1 MKKLFLILISC
12 YSFSLVSQETKK
24 DSISTLGLQNSPL
37 DTSFAFYIFNKR
49 VFAEPLV
56 KKNPPKKWTVTGK
69 YTFLFNQ
76 SSFSNWAAGGNNT
89 VAGNMTLGYDFNYK
103 KKKWNWDN
111 KIISAYGLSYI
122 DGQGIRKT
130 EDQFEYNS
138 LLGFKTSKLWFL
150 SFFSNFKTQYTK
162 GYDYKQEPKVAVSDF
177 FSPAYWSFGPGMLWK
192 RNDDARINIA
202 PATARYTFVSD
213 EFSGKYGVD
222 EGKNTSFSLGFNL
235 SAYFKSEIME
245 DVTMESIVAVYS
257 DYLNKPQ
264 NIDIDYQLNFFVK
277 INKNLSTNLSL
288 HTIIDDDASSRVQ
301 FKEVFG
307 LGLNYIFHK
316 T

>member
-1 MKKLFLILISC
+1 MKKLFLILFSC
-12 YSFSLVSQETKK
+12 CSFSIVSQETKK
-24 DSISTLGLQNSPL
+24 DSISTLGLTNSPL
-37 DTSFAFYIFNKR
+37 DTGFASFIVNYR

-56 KKNPPKKWTVTGK
+56 KKNPPKKWTVVGK

-103 KKKWNWDN
+103 RKKWNWDN
-111 KIISAYGLSYI
+111 KVISAYGLSYV
-122 DGQGIRKT
+122 DGQGVRKT

-138 LLGFKTSKLWFL
+138 LLGLRTSKLWFF

-202 PATARYTFVSD
+202 PATARYTFVSNQ
-213 EFSGKYGVD
+213 FSGKYGVD
-222 EGKNTSFSLGFNL
+222 EGKNTNFSLGFNL
-235 SAYFKSEIME
+235 SAYFKSKIME

-264 NIDIDYQLNFFVK
+264 NIDIDYQLNIFVK
-277 INKNLSTNLSL
+277 INKNLSTNLGL
-288 HTIIDDDASSRVQ
+288 HAIIDDDASSRIQ

>member
-1 MKKLFLILISC
+1 M
-12 YSFSLVSQETKK
+12 VSQETKK
-24 DSISTLGLQNSPL
+24 DSISSIGLQNSPL
-37 DTSFAFYIFNKR
+37 DTSFASYIFNKR

-56 KKNPPKKWTVTGK
+56 KKNPPKKWTVVGK

-103 KKKWNWDN
+103 RKKWNWDN
-111 KIISAYGLSYI
+111 KVISAYGLSYV
-122 DGQGIRKT
+122 DDQGVRKT

-138 LLGFKTSKLWFL
+138 LLGLRTSKLWFF
-150 SFFSNFKTQYTK
+150 SFFSNFKTQYTR

-192 RNDDARINIA
+192 KNDNARINVA
-202 PATARYTFVSD
+202 PASARYTFVSD

-222 EGKNTSFSLGFNL
+222 EGKNINFSLGFNL
-235 SAYFKSEIME
+235 SAYFKSEIMK

-264 NIDIDYQLNFFVK
+264 NIDIDYQLNIFVK
-277 INKNLSTNLSL
+277 INKNLSTNLGL
-288 HTIIDDDASSRVQ
+288 HAIIDDDASSKVQ

>member
-1 MKKLFLILISC
+1 MKKLFLTLFVC
-12 YSFSLVSQETKK
+12 CSLSLTSQETKK
-24 DSISTLGLQNSPL
+24 KTVTPLNLTIAPVEVDYST
-37 DTSFAFYIFNKR
+37 TIVKR
-49 VFAEPLV
+49 FLTPVVLI

-111 KIISAYGLSYI
+111 KIISAYGLSYV
-122 DGQGIRKT
+122 DGQGMRKT

-138 LLGFKTSKLWFL
+138 VLGLKASKLWFF
-150 SFFSNFKTQYTK
+150 SFFSNFKTQYSK
-162 GYDYKQEPKVAVSDF
+162 GYDYKQEPKLAISDF

-213 EFSGKYGVD
+213 EFSGKYGVE
-222 EGKNTSFSLGFNL
+222 EGKNVNFSLGFNL
-235 SAYFKSEIME
+235 SAYYKKEIMK
-245 DVTMESIVAVYS
+245 DVVIENILAVYS

-264 NIDIDYQLNFFVK
+264 NIDIDYQLNLFVK

-288 HTIIDDDASSRVQ
+288 HTIIDDDASSKVQ

>member
-1 MKKLFLILISC
+1 MKKLFLILFSC
-12 YSFSLVSQETKK
+12 YSFSMVSQETKK
-24 DSISTLGLQNSPL
+24 DSISSVGLQNSPL
-37 DTSFAFYIFNKR
+37 DTSFASYIFNKR

-56 KKNPPKKWTVTGK
+56 KKNPPKKWTVVGK

-103 KKKWNWDN
+103 RKKWNWDN
-111 KIISAYGLSYI
+111 KVISAYGLSYV
-122 DGQGIRKT
+122 DGQGVRKT

-138 LLGFKTSKLWFL
+138 LLGLRTSKLWFF
-150 SFFSNFKTQYTK
+150 SFFSNFKTQYTR

-192 RNDDARINIA
+192 KNDNARINVA
-202 PATARYTFVSD
+202 PASARYTFVSD

-222 EGKNTSFSLGFNL
+222 EGKNINFSLGFNL
-235 SAYFKSEIME
+235 SAYFKSEIMK

-264 NIDIDYQLNFFVK
+264 NIDIDYQLNIFVK
-277 INKNLSTNLSL
+277 INKNLSTNLGL
-288 HTIIDDDASSRVQ
+288 HAIIDDDASSKVQ

>member
-1 MKKLFLILISC
+1 MRKLFLLLLVC
-12 YSFSLVSQETKK
+12 YSFSVFSQRTKK
-24 DSISTLGLQNSPL
+24 DSISTLKLISAPAEVNYSS
-37 DTSFAFYIFNKR
+37 TIIKR
-49 VFAEPLV
+49 FLTPKVLI
-56 KKNPPKKWTVTGK
+56 KKNPPKKWMVTGK

-76 SSFSNWAAGGNNT
+76 SSFANWSAGGNNT

-122 DGQGIRKT
+122 DGQGMRKT
-130 EDQFEYNS
+130 EDRFEYNS
-138 LLGFKTSKLWFL
+138 LLGLKASKLWFF
-150 SFFSNFKTQYTK
+150 SFFSNFKTQFSR

-202 PATARYTFVSD
+202 PATARYTFVSN
-213 EFSGKYGVD
+213 EFSGKYGVE
-222 EGKNTSFSLGFNL
+222 EGKTSKLGLGFNL
-235 SAYFKSEIME
+235 SAYYKKEIMK
-245 DVTMESIVAVYS
+245 DVTMENILAVYS
-257 DYLNKPQ
+257 DYLNNPQ

-288 HTIIDDDASSRVQ
+288 HTIIDDDASSKVQ